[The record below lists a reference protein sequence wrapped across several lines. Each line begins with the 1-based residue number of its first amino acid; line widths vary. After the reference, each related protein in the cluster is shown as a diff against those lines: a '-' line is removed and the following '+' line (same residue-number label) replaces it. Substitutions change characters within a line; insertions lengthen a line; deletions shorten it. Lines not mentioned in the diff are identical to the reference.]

1 MQGNKIYQI
10 YITFNIKLCRGVYG
24 GYILVSIYT
33 NIYSL
38 IFYEY
43 MF

>member
-24 GYILVSIYT
+24 GYILVSIFVY
-33 NIYSL
+33 IYKY
-38 IFYEY
+38 IFIDIL
-43 MF
+43 